1 MEGEAMR
8 RFAGL
13 LTLAMLAVPASA
25 AAAPPGGGLVSEQFT
40 CGGEATTIVHAA
52 GLSAYIGDQ
61 HYVAKSFSFTPNGG
75 TTETKTFGKKGGLSG
90 AVTCS
95 TEFPEGVFTVTAVPV
110 PPGD

>member
-1 MEGEAMR
+1 MR

-25 AAAPPGGGLVSEQFT
+25 AAAPPGGGLISEEFT
-40 CGGEATTIVHAA
+40 CGGEATTIVHSA
-52 GLSAYIGDQ
+52 GLSAYVGDQ

-75 TTETKTFGKKGGLSG
+75 TTETKTFGKKDGLSG

-95 TEFPEGVFTVTAVPV
+95 AEFPEGVFTVTAVPV
-110 PPGD
+110 PPGG